1 MHANES
7 DSDSGIT
14 APSMSARTR
23 GLRPWRPG
31 QSGNPSG
38 RPRQARGLREAL
50 RARYGVDGRKLI
62 ARLDELSQS
71 KNERVALHAV
81 ELTLAYL
88 VGRPSQS
95 HESSGEPTL
104 LEILNEIEARR
115 QVCQT
120 RVEHE
125 R

>member
-1 MHANES
+1 
-7 DSDSGIT
+7 
-14 APSMSARTR
+14 
-23 GLRPWRPG
+23 
-31 QSGNPSG
+31 
-38 RPRQARGLREAL
+38 
-50 RARYGVDGRKLI
+50 LI